1 MAKEFGNGKCD
12 VCADGCGGCF
22 CSMFCGPCYWAR
34 TRTMFDESNCF
45 FNLFCLGPVAIRN
58 IVREGYGIDG
68 TCIGDVLSTCFCPCC
83 TGIQLRSEVNKRGP
97 VTNQNDLY
105 VRTNSV

>member
-1 MAKEFGNGKCD
+1 MYVQMVVVAVF
-12 VCADGCGGCF
+12 VQCF
-22 CSMFCGPCYWAR
+22 VDHVIGQEHVQCLM
-34 TRTMFDESNCF
+34 NQIVF

-97 VTNQNDLY
+97 VTKQNGLY
-105 VRTNSV
+105 VRQNSV